1 MNLFNFDT
9 SKMTWTKTLLQGTGT
24 SFVDIKFSDEQY
36 FKSLENLFLNLR
48 NNTFKLFLIKK
59 DGSQSFILGDL
70 FIVNWDFINNNPK
83 FDSVDFNNFKI
94 CVNILTIPNSLTN
107 LTDYWLYL
115 QYE

>member
-24 SFVDIKFSDEQY
+24 SFVDIKFSDDQY

-48 NNTFKLFLIKK
+48 NKNFKFILVNK
-59 DGSQSFILGDL
+59 DGIQSFILGDVY
-70 FIVNWDFINNNPK
+70 IVGWDFINNNPK
-83 FDSVDFNNFKI
+83 FNTLNIANFKI
-94 CVNILTIPNSLTN
+94 SCNVLTIPTN
-107 LTDYWLYL
+107 LTDITDYWLYL

>member
-36 FKSLENLFLNLR
+36 FRSLENLFLNLR
-48 NNTFKLFLIKK
+48 NNNFKFFLVKK
-59 DGSQSFILGDL
+59 DGTQSFILGDVY
-70 FIVNWDFINNNPK
+70 IVNWDFINNNPK
-83 FDSVDFNNFKI
+83 FNTVSFNDFKI
-94 CVNILTIPNSLTN
+94 SVNILTIPNSLTN

>member
-9 SKMTWTKTLLQGTGT
+9 SKMAWTKTLLQGTGT
-24 SFVDIKFSDEQY
+24 SFVDIKFSDDQY

-48 NNTFKLFLIKK
+48 NKNFKLILSKK
-59 DGSQSFILGDL
+59 DGRQSFILGDVY
-70 FIVNWDFINNNPK
+70 IVEWDFINNNPK
-83 FDSVDFNNFKI
+83 FNTLNINTFKI
-94 CVNILTIPNSLTN
+94 SCNILTIPTNLTD